1 MNPYCAE
8 LNLNVYPLKDNFD
21 PFALPQIIHQNLDLT
36 TYLNPEISKLLNPL
50 GVYIAYMEAFSFWQP
65 YSQTYI
71 HIDYVDYNNNSD
83 VIKLNWIF
91 GGADSSNQW
100 FLAKPDAHGT
110 SAVTPAKT
118 GSIRY
123 NLSEIEKLLFTYPAA
138 KNPFIFQAG
147 IPHKS
152 CIGKEKRCCISM
164 LPRWINTGRSLTF
177 QETTDLLSNYLI

>member
-21 PFALPQIIHQNLDLT
+21 PFTLPKIIHQSLDLK

-50 GVYIAYMEAFSFWQP
+50 GVYISYMEAFSFWQP
-65 YSQTYI
+65 YSKTYI
-71 HIDYVDYNNNSD
+71 HMDYVDYKNTD

-100 FLAKPDAHGT
+100 FQLKSQVQGT
-110 SAVTPAKT
+110 SAITPANT
-118 GSIRY
+118 GSVRY
-123 NLSEIEKLLFTYPAA
+123 NLDEIEKLLFNYPAG

-164 LPRWINTGRSLTF
+164 LPRWIDTDCTLTF
-177 QETTDLLSNYLI
+177 QEVSNVLLNYLI